1 MQIFFFPLQSY
12 SYNMCMAFTIPEM
25 NPRVMVLDLS
35 IRVSFYEQF
44 DRNEKKK
51 KTFHEMTLA
60 FLRAEQKF
68 KCTDAYAK
76 CLESDTEQRLF

>member
-1 MQIFFFPLQSY
+1 
-12 SYNMCMAFTIPEM
+12 MAFTINEM

-35 IRVSFYEQF
+35 IMVSFYEQF
-44 DRNEKKK
+44 DRNEKK